1 MELFQLG
8 QQCSEVES
16 AMSGRV
22 RLQPAQCLRELPFS
36 ADLASTPGLVPRNR
50 HVHETLEEVALL
62 GRGGS
67 PCILQLFVSGEV
79 LACANQLEA
88 RFICG
93 LETVFHGGDPTKGL
107 SRHADARYAPRVA
120 TILLCGVD
128 VFFRG
133 KLEALLP
140 GHHFVTTDSADWPD
154 LVIAD
159 ISRVDPMDVADSYPE
174 IPIVGFGGH
183 TDTAGLRR
191 AHEAGFDQV
200 LVKNALQERAA
211 QVVDELIA

>member
-1 MELFQLG
+1 
-8 QQCSEVES
+8 
-16 AMSGRV
+16 V
-22 RLQPAQCLRELPFS
+22 RPY
-36 ADLASTPGLVPRNR
+36 
-50 HVHETLEEVALL
+50 
-62 GRGGS
+62 
-67 PCILQLFVSGEV
+67 I
-79 LACANQLEA
+79 
-88 RFICG
+88 
-93 LETVFHGGDPTKGL
+93 KGL
-107 SRHADARYAPRVA
+107 SGHARARYPLVVA
-120 TILLCGVD
+120 TILLGGVD

-159 ISRVDPMDVADSYPE
+159 ISRVDPMDVADWYPE
-174 IPIVGFGGH
+174 IPILGFGGH

>member
-1 MELFQLG
+1 MQLAELGEQRFELDA
-8 QQCSEVES
+8 
-16 AMSGRV
+16 AMSGRE
-22 RLQPAQCLRELPFS
+22 RLQPAQCLRQLPLG
-36 ADLASTPGLVPRNR
+36 ADLASAPGLVPRDR

-67 PCILQLFVSGEV
+67 PRVLQSLVSGEV
-79 LACANQLEA
+79 LACTNQLDA
-88 RFICG
+88 RLVCG

-107 SRHADARYAPRVA
+107 SRHAEARYAPHVA

-174 IPIVGFGGH
+174 IPILGFGGH

>member
-1 MELFQLG
+1 
-8 QQCSEVES
+8 
-16 AMSGRV
+16 MSGRV

-36 ADLASTPGLVPRNR
+36 ADLASTPGLVPRDR

-62 GRGGS
+62 GRRGS
-67 PCILQLFVSGEV
+67 PCILQLFVCGEV

-107 SRHADARYAPRVA
+107 SRHAEARYAPHVA

-140 GHHFVTTDSADWPD
+140 GHHFVTTDSVDWPD

>member
-1 MELFQLG
+1 MLRRERLEPPQRLCQLPLG
-8 QQCSEVES
+8 
-16 AMSGRV
+16 
-22 RLQPAQCLRELPFS
+22 
-36 ADLASTPGLVPRNR
+36 ADLPSAPGLVPGDRD
-50 HVHETLEEVALL
+50 VHETLEEVALL

-67 PCILQLFVSGEV
+67 PCVLELLVSGEV
-79 LACANQLEA
+79 LACTNQPDA
-88 RFICG
+88 RLICG
-93 LETVFHGGDPTKGL
+93 LEPVCHGGDPTKGL
-107 SRHADARYAPRVA
+107 SRHAEARYAPRVA

-140 GHHFVTTDSADWPD
+140 GHHFVTTDSVDWPD

-174 IPIVGFGGH
+174 IPIVGYGGH

>member
-1 MELFQLG
+1 
-8 QQCSEVES
+8 
-16 AMSGRV
+16 
-22 RLQPAQCLRELPFS
+22 
-36 ADLASTPGLVPRNR
+36 
-50 HVHETLEEVALL
+50 
-62 GRGGS
+62 
-67 PCILQLFVSGEV
+67 
-79 LACANQLEA
+79 
-88 RFICG
+88 
-93 LETVFHGGDPTKGL
+93 
-107 SRHADARYAPRVA
+107 VA

-128 VFFRG
+128 VYFRG

-174 IPIVGFGGH
+174 VPILGFGGH

-200 LVKNALQERAA
+200 LVKNALQERAV
-211 QVVDELIA
+211 QVVEELTSSVE